1 MTSEQAAPYP
11 HTHAHHL
18 YVVRLDTPKY
28 TRDTFLAA
36 LREKNIGT
44 GIHFKPAH
52 THPYYAD
59 KYPTAFQHL
68 PNTTWSGDRL
78 FSLPLFPAMT
88 DTDVQDVLTAIRE
101 TLA

>member
-1 MTSEQAAPYP
+1 MKAPAYP
-11 HTHAHHL
+11 HVHAHHL
-18 YVVRLDTPKY
+18 YVVRLDSPKY
-28 TRDTFLAA
+28 TRDAFLSA

-59 KYPTAFQHL
+59 KYPEATNHL
-68 PNTTWSGDRL
+68 PNTNWSGDRL

-88 DTDVQDVLTAIRE
+88 DSDLQDVVSAIKD